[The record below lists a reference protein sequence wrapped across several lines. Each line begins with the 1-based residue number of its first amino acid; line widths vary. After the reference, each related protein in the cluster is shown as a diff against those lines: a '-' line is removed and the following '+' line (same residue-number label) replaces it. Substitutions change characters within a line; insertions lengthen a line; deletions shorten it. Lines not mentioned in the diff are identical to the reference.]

1 MAKIEKPKMSNLKIK
16 KRKMKNEKLKN
27 LLRTA
32 NINNIEGFEILNSST
47 ESLLKGGLACFT
59 CGDFKCKNG
68 FAAG

>member
-1 MAKIEKPKMSNLKIK
+1 MIYI
-16 KRKMKNEKLKN
+16 MKNEKLKN
-27 LLRTA
+27 LLKTA
-32 NINNIEGFEILNSST
+32 KISNSEDFEILNSST

>member
-1 MAKIEKPKMSNLKIK
+1 
-16 KRKMKNEKLKN
+16 MKNEKLKG
-27 LLRTA
+27 LLKTA
-32 NINNIEGFEILNSST
+32 KISNKEDFEILNSST